1 MKPNPIHRGD
11 PTFIPELFKHFGIPL
26 TIMPGAMQWGMGD
39 FGYIQ
44 GIFWHHT
51 GARNTSAAYIKNNP
65 GLGGAL
71 SSLFHLSP
79 AGHHTL
85 CGIGIAYHA
94 GRGSGH
100 GWPANNANPRAL
112 GYEMQHNGTDAWP
125 DDQLYWARR
134 STAAILWY
142 LGHDATI
149 DHFISHWEY
158 SMIAQGKW
166 DPGKGNGVAGAV
178 MDMNPERARVQT
190 YINNIR
196 KYGQL
201 DTPAE
206 SPQEEEETVLYE
218 KLTKFITG
226 YVSGFFKPWFGTWNE
241 TWEKTN
247 EAWDQLR
254 GPGGNG
260 WPQLGKNHKGQNL
273 TLVDAVAALR
283 QDVARISKQL
293 EEIKAGK

>member
-1 MKPNPIHRGD
+1 MKPNPNWRGD

-26 TIMPGAMQWGMGD
+26 ESLPGAMQWGMGD

-79 AGHHTL
+79 KGHHTL

-100 GWPANNANPRAL
+100 GWATNNANPAAL
-112 GYEMQHNGTDAWP
+112 GYEMQHNGTDTWP

-166 DPGKGNGVAGAV
+166 DPGKGNGVPGAV
-178 MDMNPERARVQT
+178 MDMNPERARVQA
-190 YINNIR
+190 YIDNIR

-201 DTPAE
+201 DKPAE
-206 SPQEEEETVLYE
+206 SPKEEANMSYDQFT
-218 KLTKFITG
+218 TFITG
-226 YVSGFFKPWFGTWNE
+226 YVSGFFKPWFAIWTE
-241 TWEKTN
+241 TWE
-247 EAWDQLR
+247 QLR
-254 GPGGNG
+254 GPGGKG
-260 WPQLGKNHKGQNL
+260 WPQLGKNAKGQNL
-273 TLVDAVAALR
+273 SLVDAVAALR
-283 QDVARISKQL
+283 R
-293 EEIKAGK
+293 EIVLVNQKLDDLKEAGK

>member
-1 MKPNPIHRGD
+1 MKPNPNWRGD

-51 GARNTSAAYIKNNP
+51 GDRNTSAAYIKNNP
-65 GLGGAL
+65 GISDAL

-79 AGHHTL
+79 KGHHTL

-112 GYEMQHNGTDAWP
+112 GYEMQHNGTDPWP

-166 DPGKGNGVAGAV
+166 DPGKGNGVPGAV
-178 MDMNPERARVQT
+178 MDMNPERAKVQA

-196 KYGQL
+196 KYGTL
-201 DTPAE
+201 DAPKTGGKHVALTPE
-206 SPQEEEETVLYE
+206 YFKNFL
-218 KLTKFITG
+218 TG
-226 YVSGFFKPWFGTWNE
+226 YLGPQIDALQDVWT
-241 TWEKTN
+241 
-247 EAWDQLR
+247 QLR
-254 GPGGNG
+254 GPKGKG
-260 WPQLGKNHKGQNL
+260 WAQLGKNAKGQDL

-283 QDVARISKQL
+283 HDVARVDKKL
-293 EEIKAGK
+293 EELSGGNHNG